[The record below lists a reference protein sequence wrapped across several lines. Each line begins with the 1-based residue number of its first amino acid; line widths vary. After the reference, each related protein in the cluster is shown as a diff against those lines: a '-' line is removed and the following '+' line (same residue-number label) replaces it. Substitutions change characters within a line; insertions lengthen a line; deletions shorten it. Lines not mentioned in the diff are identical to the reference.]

1 MTQTKTRLNAMRPS
15 CWATLARICIL
26 CLVGGLIGCAS
37 GQDEQMDKL
46 QVDGYSVRS
55 LRSQETENLN
65 EQLLA
70 AANLNADPGD
80 YLLGPG
86 DLLQVTVFESEEL
99 NCQVRVSSRGHVT
112 LPLLGQVTLKGM
124 SAREAEVHIENLYR
138 ERYLQDPHVSIFVK
152 EHVSQRITLL
162 GQFKNPGT
170 YDYPTKM
177 RLMDVMALGGGLS
190 EQAGRT
196 AQVRRPPNAEGE
208 GGATFLVDLDKM
220 IREGKSELN
229 IEINGGDV
237 IFVPE
242 AGMFFVDGAVRRP
255 GAYHIT
261 RRTGLSEA
269 LSLAGGMAPYA
280 DPEKVILIRH
290 LGEGERQVLELD
302 MQDTEVQQTP
312 VADRDVILVKAS
324 KTGRLLKGLGL
335 NIGIPGVAGFGYRD
349 PVK

>member
-196 AQVRRPPNAEGE
+196 VQVRRPPNAEGE

-229 IEINGGDV
+229 VEINGGDV

-255 GAYHIT
+255 GAYHLT
-261 RRTGLSEA
+261 RRTGLYEA

-280 DPEKVILIRH
+280 DSEKVILIRH

-324 KTGRLLKGLGL
+324 KTGRLLQGLGL

>member
-1 MTQTKTRLNAMRPS
+1 MRKKNLKTPGQALILLF
-15 CWATLARICIL
+15 LAA
-26 CLVGGLIGCAS
+26 VVGCAS

-55 LRSQETENLN
+55 LRGQDTETLN
-65 EQLLA
+65 EQLFA
-70 AANLNADPGD
+70 AANINTDPSD
-80 YLLGPG
+80 YLLGAG

-112 LPLLGQVTLKGM
+112 LPLLGQVDVKGL
-124 SAREAEVHIENLYR
+124 SAREAEIHIEDLYR
-138 ERYLQDPHVSIFVK
+138 ERYLKDPHVSVFV
-152 EHVSQRITLL
+152 EAHVSQRVTLL

-177 RLMDVMALGGGLS
+177 RLIDVMALGGGMTD
-190 EQAGRT
+190 QAGRT
-196 AQVRRPPNAEGE
+196 AQVRRAPDADGE
-208 GGATFLVDLDKM
+208 GGGTFLVDLDKM
-220 IREGKSELN
+220 IREGSSELN
-229 IEINGGDV
+229 IEINGGDM

-242 AGMFFVDGAVRRP
+242 AGMFFVDGAVRKP

-290 LGEGERQVLELD
+290 LGDGERQVLELD
-302 MQDTEVQQTP
+302 IQDFEVQQTP
-312 VADRDVILVKAS
+312 VTDRDVILVKAS
-324 KTGRLLKGLGL
+324 KTGRVLHGLGV

>member
-1 MTQTKTRLNAMRPS
+1 MRFSLGKTPLRLFA
-15 CWATLARICIL
+15 L
-26 CLVGGLIGCAS
+26 CLVAVLAGCAT
-37 GQDEQMDKL
+37 GQNEQLDKL

-55 LRSQETENLN
+55 LRSEDNESLN
-65 EQLLA
+65 EQLFA
-70 AANLNADPGD
+70 AANLKTDPSD
-80 YLLGPG
+80 YLLGAG

-99 NCQVRVSSRGHVT
+99 DCQVRVSSRGHVT
-112 LPLLGQVTLKGM
+112 LPLLGQVEVKGL
-124 SAREAEVHIENLYR
+124 SAREAEIHIENLYR
-138 ERYLQDPHVSIFVK
+138 ERYLKDPHVSVFV
-152 EHVSQRITLL
+152 EAHVSQRVTLL

-196 AQVRRPPNAEGE
+196 AQVRRPPDADGE
-208 GGATFLVDLDKM
+208 GGGTFLVDLDKM
-220 IREGKSELN
+220 IREGKAELN

-242 AGMFFVDGAVRRP
+242 AGMFFVDGAVRKP

-290 LGEGERQVLELD
+290 LGNGERQVLELD
-302 MQDTEVQQTP
+302 IQDIEVQQTP
-312 VADRDVILVKAS
+312 VADRDVILVKAGNIS
-324 KTGRLLKGLGL
+324 RMLYGLGL
-335 NIGIPGVAGFGYRD
+335 NIGIPGVASFGYHD

>member
-1 MTQTKTRLNAMRPS
+1 MRSNFWKTSLS
-15 CWATLARICIL
+15 HLVL
-26 CLVGGLIGCAS
+26 CLVAALVGCAT
-37 GQDEQMDKL
+37 GQDEQLEKL

-55 LRSQETENLN
+55 LRGQDTESLN
-65 EQLLA
+65 EQLFA

-80 YLLGPG
+80 YLLGAG
-86 DLLQVTVFESEEL
+86 DLLQVAVFESEEL
-99 NCQVRVSSRGHVT
+99 DCKVRVSSRGHVT
-112 LPLLGQVTLKGM
+112 LPLLGQVDVKGM
-124 SAREAEVHIENLYR
+124 SAREAEIHIENLYR
-138 ERYLQDPHVSIFVK
+138 ERYLKDPHVSVFV
-152 EHVSQRITLL
+152 EAHVSQRVTLL

-170 YDYPTKM
+170 YDYPTKL

-196 AQVRRPPNAEGE
+196 AQVRRPPDAEGE
-208 GGATFLVDLDKM
+208 GGGTYLVDLDKM
-220 IREGKSELN
+220 IREGKGELN

-242 AGMFFVDGAVRRP
+242 AGMFFVDGAVRKP
-255 GAYHIT
+255 GAYHIA

-280 DPEKVILIRH
+280 DSEKVVLIRH

-302 MQDTEVQQTP
+302 IQDVEVQQTP

-324 KTGRLLKGLGL
+324 KTGRMLHGLGL
-335 NIGIPGVAGFGYRD
+335 SIGVPGVASFGYHD

>member
-1 MTQTKTRLNAMRPS
+1 MRPS
-15 CWATLARICIL
+15 AWMSSARIFIL
-26 CLVGGLIGCAS
+26 CLLAALLGCAS
-37 GQDEQMDKL
+37 SQDEQLDKL
-46 QVDGYSVRS
+46 QVDSHSVRS

-65 EQLLA
+65 EQLFA
-70 AANLNADPGD
+70 AANIGADPSD
-80 YLLGPG
+80 YLLGAG

-99 NCQVRVSSRGHVT
+99 NCEVRVSSRGHVT
-112 LPLLGQVTLKGM
+112 LPLLGQVAVKGM

-138 ERYLQDPHVSIFVK
+138 ERYLKDPHVSIFVK
-152 EHVSQRITLL
+152 AHVSQRVTLL

-196 AQVRRPPNAEGE
+196 AQVRRSADADGQ
-208 GGATFLVDLDKM
+208 GGGTYLIDLDKM
-220 IREGKSELN
+220 IRQGKGELN
-229 IEINGGDV
+229 IEINGGDM

-242 AGMFFVDGAVRRP
+242 AGMFFVDGAVRKP

-261 RRTGLSEA
+261 RTTGISEA
-269 LSLAGGMAPYA
+269 LSLAGGMAAYA

-290 LGEGERQVLELD
+290 LGDGERQVLELD
-302 MQDTEVQQTP
+302 AHDIEVQQTP

-324 KTGRLLKGLGL
+324 KSGRLLQGLGM
-335 NIGIPGVAGFGYRD
+335 NIGIPGVAGLGYHD